1 MQKAPTKNRKFTAG
15 WQQEKASRFINSQ
28 IPPKKK
34 KLPKTGSLHVKS
46 KSAFQHKY
54 TARQPPRV
62 PRTDRKSVFRLRMPS
77 CPCLLSLRQWH
88 RAASYPSTAAW
99 YRWAFPIPVNKRP
112 KCITGYTFF
121 HMVAHLSLFRNP
133 HFSRLTNGIRCAI
146 VLASQSPF
154 ECLRKR

>member
-112 KCITGYTFF
+112 KMYNRL
-121 HMVAHLSLFRNP
+121 HL
-133 HFSRLTNGIRCAI
+133 FSYGSTPESF
-146 VLASQSPF
+146 SQSPF
-154 ECLRKR
+154 FPIDKWNPLCYCVGKSITV